1 MRSFE
6 KISYQQFQKD
16 FSNDVEYDTIKIPKR
31 KTISSAG
38 YDFFLPFNLSIKPNE
53 TIKIPTGIKVCLEAN
68 EFLSIVVRSSLG
80 IKYNMRM
87 CNQVGIIDA
96 DYYNNEENEGHI
108 IAFIKNEGSEI
119 VELEQGKGFVQGIFL
134 NYLTVSDEESI
145 NDRRNGG
152 FGSTDKEEK
161 NE

>member
-119 VELEQGKGFVQGIFL
+119 VELEQGKGFVQGILL

>member
-38 YDFFLPFNLSIKPNE
+38 YDFFLPFNLNIKPNE

-108 IAFIKNEGSEI
+108 IVFIKNEGSEI

>member
-119 VELEQGKGFVQGIFL
+119 VELEQGKGFVQGILL

-152 FGSTDKEEK
+152 FGSTDKEEN

>member
-38 YDFFLPFNLSIKPNE
+38 YDFFLPFNLIIKPNE

-108 IAFIKNEGSEI
+108 ITFIKNEGSEI
-119 VELEQGKGFVQGIFL
+119 VELEQGKGFVQGILL

>member
-119 VELEQGKGFVQGIFL
+119 VELEQG
-134 NYLTVSDEESI
+134 
-145 NDRRNGG
+145 
-152 FGSTDKEEK
+152 
-161 NE
+161 

>member
-6 KISYQQFQKD
+6 KISSQHFQKD

-96 DYYNNEENEGHI
+96 DYYNNKENEGHI

-119 VELEQGKGFVQGIFL
+119 VELEQGKGFVQGILL

>member
-38 YDFFLPFNLSIKPNE
+38 YDFFLPFNLNIKPNE